1 MKHGLSCL
9 FVVAEEM
16 VAGHGEDSY
25 YYAATEDRFIAAAF
39 DGCGGSGSKKY
50 ENYSKQTGAYVASR
64 AVSGGVKTWFDSG
77 KKENEMQSYV
87 QASLDV
93 LQKYADAGGRVFGS
107 LGKAF
112 PTTAAIVSGNIS
124 KRNTEITL
132 SWAGD
137 SRCYLLNA
145 NGLHQLTSDDLDD
158 EDAMSNLYN
167 DGIMTNVINAS
178 TPFTLHQLSFRLNE
192 PGILIAAT
200 DGCFGYLKSPM
211 EFENLLVDSL
221 VRAENL
227 QSWKKD
233 LNDRIHSVTGDDY
246 TLTVAAIGY
255 ASFLEMQRSLLA
267 RHKILNQQYLIPD
280 YDANVLWQQ
289 YKQEYSRYLG

>member
-25 YYAATEDRFIAAAF
+25 YYAATENRFIASAF

-50 ENYSKQTGAYVASR
+50 ENYSKKTGAYVASR
-64 AVSGGVKTWFDSG
+64 AVSGAMKAWFDSG
-77 KKENEMQSYV
+77 SPESEMQSYV
-87 QASLDV
+87 QLSLNA
-93 LQKYADAGGRVFGS
+93 LQKYADVGGRVFGS

-137 SRCYLLNA
+137 SRCYLLNS
-145 NGLHQLTSDDLDD
+145 NGLHQLTRDDLDD

-178 TPFTLHQLSFRLNE
+178 TPFILHQLSFRLNE
-192 PGILIAAT
+192 PGILLAAT

-221 VRAENL
+221 ARAKNL
-227 QSWKKD
+227 QDWKKA
-233 LNDRIHSVTGDDY
+233 LNDRIHEVTGDDY
-246 TLTVAAIGY
+246 TLSVAAIGY
-255 ASFLEMQRSLLA
+255 GSFLEMQRSLLA
-267 RHKILNQQYLIPD
+267 RRKVLQEQYMNPA
-280 YDANVLWQQ
+280 YDVNILWQQ
-289 YKQEYSRYLG
+289 YQQEYSKYLK